1 MAAHPDF
8 ADTKTKIMKI
18 ISFWDPMKVQPGKP
32 HGAPEDEYEPEA
44 ARIAAYVL
52 KHREPGNPLSLQALK
67 TEIERLW
74 QLMYGETCPNSLEIA
89 QNIIQQFP

>member
-1 MAAHPDF
+1 MGAHPDF
-8 ADTKTKIMKI
+8 AETKTKIMKI

-52 KHREPGNPLSLQALK
+52 NTANPAL
-67 TEIERLW
+67 RCLFN
-74 QLMYGETCPNSLEIA
+74 L
-89 QNIIQQFP
+89 